1 MSYYVASVESFF
13 HNMSMYKYEN
23 LRDTIEEKLNTD
35 EFLVNKTS
43 VYQTTSLY
51 KEAYYSFILEE
62 GGDTIARDKF
72 NQLAEQFRNERWKIF
87 YEFGLWC
94 VNAYKTDSYSFYK
107 KAGIEF
113 TCKAIGCLTARDSP
127 IQLTIEEKNYAP
139 LLLIHAIYSMSP
151 GIADE
156 TLIKWSEVLAEI
168 NYLNSLSNSIH

>member
-1 MSYYVASVESFF
+1 MSYYLASVESFF
-13 HNMSMYKYEN
+13 HNMSVPKYEN
-23 LRDTIEEKLNTD
+23 LRDTIEKKLNTD

-51 KEAYYSFILEE
+51 KEAHYSFILED
-62 GGDTIARDKF
+62 GGDTIASDKF

-94 VNAYKTDSYSFYK
+94 VNAYTTNPYWFYK

-127 IQLTIEEKNYAP
+127 IELTIEEKNYVP
-139 LLLIHAIYSMSP
+139 LLLIHATYNMSP
-151 GIADE
+151 GIADDI
-156 TLIKWSEVLAEI
+156 LIKWSEVLGEI
-168 NYLNSLSNSIH
+168 NYLNSLSNPIH